1 MNKMILVA
9 DDEVDARTMLKTF
22 LEADGFQV
30 IEAADGYEA
39 LDKTIKYSPDLV
51 IMDMAM
57 PFMDGVNSTRAIRG
71 HESVSET
78 PIVCLTAYG
87 AFYDPRAREAG
98 CTDVLHKP
106 IDFSQLKPILDQYA
120 K

>member
-1 MNKMILVA
+1 M
-9 DDEVDARTMLKTF
+9 
-22 LEADGFQV
+22 
-30 IEAADGYEA
+30 IEASDGYDA
-39 LDKTIKYSPDLV
+39 LDKVIKHTPSLV

-57 PFMDGVNSTRAIRG
+57 PFMDGVNSTRAIRA
-71 HESVSET
+71 HEEVSET

-106 IDFSQLKPILDQYA
+106 IDFDLLRPMLDQYA
-120 K
+120 KEPDTL